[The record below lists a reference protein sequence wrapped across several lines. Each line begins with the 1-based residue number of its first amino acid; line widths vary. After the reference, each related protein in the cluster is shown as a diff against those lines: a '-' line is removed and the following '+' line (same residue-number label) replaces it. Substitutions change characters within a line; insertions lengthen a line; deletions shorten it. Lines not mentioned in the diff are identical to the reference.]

1 MLFVYNNHGK
11 CNTQFLNEEVEKST
25 AKVQAHTLK
34 VHITMYD
41 KLSQTITYILPETRI
56 ISG

>member
-11 CNTQFLNEEVEKST
+11 CNTQFLNEEVEKVQ

-34 VHITMYD
+34 VQAIMYD

-56 ISG
+56 TSG